1 MSYSWDFD
9 APTGVFKNAS
19 LSADLYET
27 ALENTVAMPYVD
39 VESAFG
45 KNKGETHNLT
55 RFTHVT
61 EPTSSVLDELVNI
74 PEVAFSMSTSAI
86 TVTEHGISVPYTQK
100 LELLARY
107 NIQNAVQRTL
117 TEQQRLVMDSL
128 SLTAFKLANVDY
140 VPTSATAGSFTY
152 DSTPVATAVA
162 SLSYFHCED
171 IAVQMYDNLRVPYFS
186 NDQYIFILRSKT
198 VATLRRD
205 SQFIDW
211 HKYGN
216 PGVKAKGETGTIER
230 LKIIETNHAH
240 ANALPNAG
248 AALLGEG
255 VVLGQDSATMVEV
268 ETPHLRAALPGNYGR
283 FRGIAWYGIFGFGLS
298 FTGATTQATSRGVSR
313 VIHVTAGA

>member
-1 MSYSWDFD
+1 MPYNWDFD

-39 VESAFG
+39 VETAFG
-45 KNKGETHNLT
+45 KHTGETHNLT

-61 EPTSSVLDELVNI
+61 EPTSAVLDELIAI

-86 TVTEHGISVPYTQK
+86 TVTEYGISVPYSQK

-107 NIQNAVQRTL
+107 NIENAVQRTL
-117 TEQQRLVMDSL
+117 MEQKRLTMDSL
-128 SLTAFKLANVDY
+128 ALTALKLATTDY
-140 VPTSATAGSFTY
+140 VPTSASAGTFTY
-152 DSTPVATAVA
+152 NSTPTATAVA
-162 SLSYFHCED
+162 TMTYFHCED
-171 IAVQMYDNLRVPYFS
+171 LAVRLYDDLRAPYHS
-186 NDQYIFILRSKT
+186 NDQYVFILRSKT

-211 HKYGN
+211 HRYGN
-216 PGVKAKGETGTIER
+216 PGVKARGETGTIER
-230 LKIIETNHAH
+230 LRIIETNHAH
-240 ANALPNAG
+240 ANALPDAG

-255 VVLGQDSATMVEV
+255 LVIGQDGATMVVAE
-268 ETPHLRAALPGNYGR
+268 EPHLRAALPGNYGR
-283 FRGIAWYGIFGFGLS
+283 FRGIAWYGVLGFGLS
-298 FTGATTQATSRGVSR
+298 FTGATTQATSRGVVR